1 MNFLDGITYSQDEQ
15 LICLTNKDGIQ
26 IFDTKNFEMLLKLNQ
41 FVVGLQGDV
50 YKAKI
55 FNNSNILAFT
65 IIESHTAE
73 SKNQKIIYNDSK
85 IKVHSLVIYD
95 LKNFEIIGKI
105 SMKNFIEIDD
115 FLITKYLIVIML
127 EKKNKALLFKTSTL
141 EYFMT
146 ITDAEL
152 GRVTYNDD
160 YYEPPISPSKKKK
173 NAKNVKKD
181 KNAKTEEQKEESE
194 LNKNMCVLAYQ
205 DSLNKK
211 QVVLMEFLFGNDP
224 SKILGVKKKK
234 IEIQL
239 NSSELKYVGL
249 LSKYLVVSSSLGNK
263 VHMYDPIT
271 GEFKYCLFLG
281 NFPYEISGLHLDNK
295 QKIISIVTNNKYLKL
310 YKLNKLNKKC
320 NCHSHK
326 DEKVSMNEERGVF
339 DKFKHKLGVGRNDF
353 LCRFKVNVK
362 GFDMKDNKTLILF
375 DRKRNDLVYI
385 IQLNKT
391 VKELLFD
398 RKKNKDMSLVKNTV
412 LKEPSANHNKEKN
425 LSEEHVEKEVN
436 ENKESGHN
444 HHMYDDDDLDEEE
457 AKKNGEKK
465 EEKEIEDKKVNEE
478 KEEKD
483 EKDN

>member
-1 MNFLDGITYSQDEQ
+1 MI
-15 LICLTNKDGIQ
+15 
-26 IFDTKNFEMLLKLNQ
+26 
-41 FVVGLQGDV
+41 
-50 YKAKI
+50 
-55 FNNSNILAFT
+55 
-65 IIESHTAE
+65 
-73 SKNQKIIYNDSK
+73 
-85 IKVHSLVIYD
+85 
-95 LKNFEIIGKI
+95 
-105 SMKNFIEIDD
+105 
-115 FLITKYLIVIML
+115 

-141 EYFMT
+141 EYFMS
-146 ITDAEL
+146 IKDAEL
-152 GRVTYNDD
+152 GKISYNDD
-160 YYEPPISPSKKKK
+160 YYVPPICPSKKKNK

-181 KNAKTEEQKEESE
+181 KNAKEEEKKEESE
-194 LNKNMCVLAYQ
+194 PNKNMCILAYQ
-205 DSLNKK
+205 DCFNKK

-224 SKILGVKKKK
+224 ATILGVKKTK
-234 IEIQL
+234 IEIQF
-239 NSSELKYVGL
+239 NSNELKYVGL

-271 GEFKYCLFLG
+271 GDFKYCLFLG

-353 LCRFKVNVK
+353 LCRFKINFK
-362 GFDMKDNKTLILF
+362 EFDMKDNKTLILF

-385 IQLNKT
+385 IQLNKS
-391 VKELLFD
+391 VKELQFD

-412 LKEPSANHNKEKN
+412 LKEPSANQDKKKN
-425 LSEEHVEKEVN
+425 LNEEHVEKEAN
-436 ENKESGHN
+436 ENKENGRN

-465 EEKEIEDKKVNEE
+465 EEKETEDKKVNEQ

>member
-1 MNFLDGITYSQDEQ
+1 MNFLDGITYSKDEQ

-181 KNAKTEEQKEESE
+181 KNAKTEEKKEESE
-194 LNKNMCVLAYQ
+194 INKNMCVLAYQ

-234 IEIQL
+234 
-239 NSSELKYVGL
+239 N
-249 LSKYLVVSSSLGNK
+249 
-263 VHMYDPIT
+263 
-271 GEFKYCLFLG
+271 
-281 NFPYEISGLHLDNK
+281 
-295 QKIISIVTNNKYLKL
+295 
-310 YKLNKLNKKC
+310 
-320 NCHSHK
+320 
-326 DEKVSMNEERGVF
+326 
-339 DKFKHKLGVGRNDF
+339 RN
-353 LCRFKVNVK
+353 
-362 GFDMKDNKTLILF
+362 
-375 DRKRNDLVYI
+375 
-385 IQLNKT
+385 T
-391 VKELLFD
+391 VKF
-398 RKKNKDMSLVKNTV
+398 
-412 LKEPSANHNKEKN
+412 
-425 LSEEHVEKEVN
+425 
-436 ENKESGHN
+436 
-444 HHMYDDDDLDEEE
+444 
-457 AKKNGEKK
+457 
-465 EEKEIEDKKVNEE
+465 I
-478 KEEKD
+478 
-483 EKDN
+483 